1 MAHIAHKCGRQTNV
15 TDSRI
20 QVRFMNEKWH
30 NWALTITDIAHA
42 HSGVGYHSVQHIK
55 AHSKWVHDKPPF
67 VQNHTTP
74 LLKLHYPKALH
85 DLSKEDLIN
94 PEKIKNALDGKKY
107 YTIIALHTDHKV
119 ESFYIHL
126 YNHDELEKGAN
137 MINNFKEEISKHR
150 HTDWYSP
157 GRG

>member
-1 MAHIAHKCGRQTNV
+1 MALIAHKCGRQTNV

-94 PEKIKNALDGKKY
+94 PEKI
-107 YTIIALHTDHKV
+107 
-119 ESFYIHL
+119 
-126 YNHDELEKGAN
+126 
-137 MINNFKEEISKHR
+137 
-150 HTDWYSP
+150 
-157 GRG
+157 